1 MVGNHLNSCP
11 DLDLRKNLLSYN
23 STCLYLFFQ
32 ENQNDRRQY
41 NWRFE
46 CDNNN
51 TRLSKIWAWG
61 WFDNCQ
67 IFVLV
72 RGSYT
77 MLRCNFRTGWKL
89 YLSFY
94 LDKVCSVHT
103 AIQYIES
110 ESDIGIKFLRIFNS
124 DMKIFLKVLLGTKN
138 IMFEFVPE

>member
-1 MVGNHLNSCP
+1 MAGNHLNSCP

-23 STCLYLFFQ
+23 STCLDLFFQ
-32 ENQNDRRQY
+32 ENQNDWRQY

-110 ESDIGIKFLRIFNS
+110 LIYRYIVPKS
-124 DMKIFLKVLLGTKN
+124 DMKNSFRFLILKYNVWVCTLIVNTK
-138 IMFEFVPE
+138 